1 MNFDK
6 ISRSTLL
13 SRLHLLVTLSFF
25 SATPCPSSRTIK
37 ARQSRLAG
45 GHHVSRNTR
54 EEGPRREGRDTG
66 LFGLGLELVQ
76 DGRITG

>member
-13 SRLHLLVTLSFF
+13 SRLHPLVALSFF
-25 SATPCPSSRTIK
+25 SATPCPPSRTIK
-37 ARQSRLAG
+37 AYNRATG

-54 EEGPRREGRDTG
+54 EEGPRRESRDTG